1 MAVRPSMDPALH
13 THGGGRMDRVATP
26 PADFRARAAD
36 TLCRATG
43 AELRMDAAL
52 LWNAPTRIRTG
63 GNTGDAGGDHCN
75 HRLVCTRQRASGMD
89 DGALLRMGVL
99 CNGAQLGDLE
109 IELSQRRSAHN
120 ARWLLRQCHHFRTQ
134 R

>member
-1 MAVRPSMDPALH
+1 MVVLASLDPALH

-43 AELRMDAAL
+43 AQLCVDATL
-52 LWNAPTRIRTG
+52 IWNAPTRIRTG
-63 GNTGDAGGDHCN
+63 RNTGEAGGDHCN

-99 CNGAQLGDLE
+99 GNRRSTGRSE
-109 IELSQRRSAHN
+109 IELNQCRSAHN
-120 ARWLLRQCHHFRTQ
+120 ARWLLRQCHHVRP
-134 R
+134 